1 MRARTHTHTHPKHM
15 PTLWACVW
23 AFTDLKKTY
32 PGLRTKNSK
41 YQKFLV
47 LLPHFS
53 MEYNIAHKVWK
64 VYNNNDKLNHIEGK
78 VRVKKTGGG
87 GGGIK

>member
-1 MRARTHTHTHPKHM
+1 
-15 PTLWACVW
+15 
-23 AFTDLKKTY
+23 
-32 PGLRTKNSK
+32 
-41 YQKFLV
+41 
-47 LLPHFS
+47 